1 MTREKRDL
9 YDKNCNLTGKTYYKG
24 DKIPDGYYPM
34 VVMIALQN
42 SEGKF
47 LMQKRVPAKGGDW
60 GVTGGH
66 PKAGEN
72 CEQGIITEV
81 FEELGVDISNKKLEV
96 FDFGCDGTDCY
107 KMYYTQ
113 IDLLPEDITI
123 QQEELTEVKWFSM
136 QELEDMVKTKE
147 LNENQIA
154 FFKKCKNYLNSKSRV

>member
-1 MTREKRDL
+1 MNREKRDL
-9 YDKNCNLTGKTYYKG
+9 YDKNGNLTNLTYFKG

-60 GVTGGH
+60 GITGGH
-66 PKAGEN
+66 PKSGEN

-81 FEELGVDISNKKLEV
+81 KEELGVDISNQKLEV
-96 FDFGCDGTDCY
+96 FDFGCDGNDCY

-113 IDLLPEDITI
+113 IDLSLEGITI
-123 QQEELTEVKWFSM
+123 QKEELTEVKWFTM
-136 QELEDMVKTKE
+136 QELQQMVDRKE
-147 LNENQIA
+147 LNKNQIA
-154 FFKKCKNYLNSKSRV
+154 FFLKCKKYLESKNK